1 MSVRNKNIRSFVSG
15 FFRYHKDNLS
25 GTERN
30 SFERELQKDPFAEE
44 AADGFSVVSEEEAS
58 KDINDLQKLLVK
70 RTSGNRRIIFFRIA
84 ASIAVLTIISVVYV
98 FLEKNKSVVKLAE
111 NSVRSPELEIIMNEP
126 LTEHLTRDKT
136 EENKKTVQAKKTEK
150 SAGKQSEIETLSPA
164 PPTGEIA
171 SLNRKEDSLIS
182 LRVEPSRA
190 LISDEK
196 RSAPARAMAKDKAVS
211 MQSVKGKI
219 ISSEDNL
226 PLPGVSVYIKG
237 TNTGAITDLSG
248 NFSISLPD
256 TSKVTLIADYIGME
270 RKEFSASTNKQT
282 EIKLDP
288 SLSSLSE
295 VVVTGYGTRRYNAD
309 DEEVSPE
316 HSPPQPS
323 VGKSKFNKYI
333 QENLHR
339 PDTLTKGQRVVVVLS
354 FLVRRDGNI
363 DSINVVRSPGR
374 SFSEEAIRVLKSGP
388 SWNPAKDKGNT
399 VEESVRLRLVF
410 R

>member
-1 MSVRNKNIRSFVSG
+1 M
-15 FFRYHKDNLS
+15 
-25 GTERN
+25 
-30 SFERELQKDPFAEE
+30 
-44 AADGFSVVSEEEAS
+44 VSEEEAS

-84 ASIAVLTIISVVYV
+84 ASIAVLMIISVVYV

-111 NSVRSPELEIIMNEP
+111 NSVRSPELEIIMSQPIKEQPSKNI
-126 LTEHLTRDKT
+126 TEDIR
-136 EENKKTVQAKKTEK
+136 KTVQEKNTEK
-150 SAGKQSEIETLSPA
+150 PAGKQAEIEAVVSSPPA
-164 PPTGEIA
+164 TKDIA
-171 SLNRKEDSLIS
+171 SLNRKDDSLRS
-182 LRVEPSRA
+182 LKIEPA
-190 LISDEK
+190 MPLISDEK

-211 MQSVKGKI
+211 LQSVRGKI

-256 TSKVTLIADYIGME
+256 TSKVTLVADYIGME
-270 RKEFSASTNKQT
+270 RKEFRASTNKQT

-309 DEEVSPE
+309 EEEVSPE